1 MIGTAIFRADTGPH
15 RGIGHFI
22 RCLSLASSW
31 VEKGGKAHIVGK
43 FNDSLAKRA
52 RKLNV
57 IPIKYDKKQ
66 GSTRDLIELKNICNT
81 FNGVWTCLDGYD
93 FGPDFVSSLRSPK
106 SRVLQFADGPI
117 WKAYCPDILVD
128 QNLRSET
135 LKYPTQDKTR
145 VLLGPSYVCI
155 DSSFKKQSI
164 EILPLRNSV
173 KHVLVTM
180 GGSDQKNRTKLV
192 LESIMNI
199 KEFNEITVVTGP
211 NFKHFKSLDD
221 LKTVDSRVSLINN
234 SSNMRLLFENSD
246 MIISSAG
253 ITSYE
258 ISIVGRPM
266 ILIAIVKN
274 QIRNAN
280 AFQAEGMSYSISTDD
295 LVTRNNITELVKNL
309 ACNKL
314 KRSSMVRFMRNKL
327 DVHGADRVVINMLEY
342 KDNDK

>member
-1 MIGTAIFRADTGPH
+1 MFLV
-15 RGIGHFI
+15 F
-22 RCLSLASSW
+22 
-31 VEKGGKAHIVGK
+31 
-43 FNDSLAKRA
+43 
-52 RKLNV
+52 
-57 IPIKYDKKQ
+57 
-66 GSTRDLIELKNICNT
+66 LIEN
-81 FNGVWTCLDGYD
+81 
-93 FGPDFVSSLRSPK
+93 
-106 SRVLQFADGPI
+106 QQA
-117 WKAYCPDILVD
+117 
-128 QNLRSET
+128 Q
-135 LKYPTQDKTR
+135 
-145 VLLGPSYVCI
+145 
-155 DSSFKKQSI
+155 
-164 EILPLRNSV
+164 
-173 KHVLVTM
+173 
-180 GGSDQKNRTKLV
+180 
-192 LESIMNI
+192 
-199 KEFNEITVVTGP
+199 
-211 NFKHFKSLDD
+211 SLDD

-280 AFQAEGMSYSISTDD
+280 AFQAEGMSYSISTDE